1 MQRQPNTGSL
11 EDILR
16 QDRKN
21 ARRAGRK
28 ARLRR
33 LIPLCLILALL
44 AGGLIWL
51 IGRLPKSETPTVET
65 RSPDEESVTLR
76 FVGDIALSR
85 QAQEAFRGPA
95 GFDFSPC
102 FRPVIAKL
110 FSADLTVGNLEGN
123 LTDDASVD
131 DNNYPYD
138 LLTALSEAG
147 FDVLQT
153 GNSRSIQ
160 NGITGLKRTRSEIE
174 AAGMGA
180 VGTCVSEEEYKNTGG
195 VLIREVGG
203 IRFAFVAFTKGMA
216 NNQRIPDEADWCV
229 NLLYTDDVNYTE
241 VASARIARTVDKAKA
256 MQPDVIVALVHWGSE
271 YTEEITDSQREIASV
286 LMENGVS
293 LIVGSHSHYVGPI
306 VRKLNPA
313 SPTGTTVIA
322 YGLGDFLSMADTSGA
337 RSGCMLRVSFA
348 RRDGRIVISDLGY
361 TPTYSTEP
369 SERLDCSRWE
379 VLDSLQA
386 VRFYREQYY
395 DSVSKPLYEL
405 LTELIDRMKTQ
416 TDAPDLQDPG

>member
-1 MQRQPNTGSL
+1 MQRQMSTDSL

-28 ARLRR
+28 ARLKR

-51 IGRLPKSETPTVET
+51 IGRLPKREAPPAETQ
-65 RSPDEESVTLR
+65 SPDEGAVTLR
-76 FVGDIALSR
+76 FVGDISLSK
-85 QAQEAFRGPA
+85 QAQEAFRGPD
-95 GFDFSPC
+95 GFDFSSC
-102 FRPVIAKL
+102 FRPVVAKL
-110 FSADLTVGNLEGN
+110 FSADLTVGNFEGN
-123 LTDDASVD
+123 VTDDAAVD
-131 DNNYPYD
+131 DFNYSSA

-160 NGITGLKRTRSEIE
+160 NGITGLTRTRAEIE

-180 VGTCVSEEEYKNTGG
+180 VGTCVSEKEYQNTGG

-216 NNQRIPDEADWCV
+216 NNQRIPEEAAWCV

-241 VASARIARTVDKAKA
+241 VAEARIARTINKAKA
-256 MQPDVIVALVHWGSE
+256 LQPDVIVALVHWGSE
-271 YTEEITDSQREIASV
+271 YTEEISDSQRRIASV
-286 LMENGVS
+286 LMDNGVS
-293 LIVGSHSHYVGPI
+293 LIVGTHSHYVGPI

-322 YGLGDFLSMADTSGA
+322 YGLGDFLSVADTSGA

-348 RRDGRIVISDLGY
+348 RRSGRIVITDLGY

-369 SERLDCSRWE
+369 SERLECDRWE

-386 VRFYREQYY
+386 VRFYREHYY
-395 DSVSKPLYEL
+395 DSVSEPLYHL
-405 LTELIDRMKTQ
+405 LTDLIDRMKEQ
-416 TDAPDLQDPG
+416 TDAPDLQDPT

>member
-1 MQRQPNTGSL
+1 MQRQMSTDSL

-16 QDRKN
+16 QDRKIAN
-21 ARRAGRK
+21 RARRK

-44 AGGLIWL
+44 GGGLIWL
-51 IGRLPKSETPTVET
+51 IGRMAKSEEVPDET
-65 RSPDEESVTLR
+65 QSPDETSVTLR
-76 FVGDIALSR
+76 FVGDIALSKTE
-85 QAQEAFRGPA
+85 QEAFRGST

-102 FRPVIAKL
+102 FRSVIAKL

-123 LTDDASVD
+123 ITDDAAVD
-131 DNNYPYD
+131 DFTYPAS

-147 FDVLQT
+147 FDILQT
-153 GNSRSIQ
+153 GNSCSIQ
-160 NGITGLKRTRSEIE
+160 YGITGLTRTRSEIE

-180 VGTCVSEEEYKNTGG
+180 VGTCVSEEEYNKTGG

-216 NNQRIPDEADWCV
+216 NNQRIPEEAAWCV

-241 VASARIARTVDKAKA
+241 VAESRISRTIDKAKA
-256 MQPDVIVALVHWGSE
+256 LRPDVIVALVHWGSE
-271 YTEEITDSQREIASV
+271 YTEEISDSQRRIASV
-286 LMENGVS
+286 LMDNGVS
-293 LIVGSHSHYVGPI
+293 LIIGTHSHYVGPI
-306 VRKLNPA
+306 DRKLNPA

-322 YGLGDFLSMADTSGA
+322 YGLGDFLSVADTSGA
-337 RSGCMLRVSFA
+337 RSGCMLSVRFA
-348 RRDGRIVISDLGY
+348 RRSGKIVITDLGY

-369 SERLDCSRWE
+369 SERLECSRWE

-386 VRFYREQYY
+386 VKFYREHYY
-395 DSVSKPLYEL
+395 DSVSEPMYNL
-405 LTELIDRMKTQ
+405 LTDLIEHMKNQ
-416 TDAPDLQDPG
+416 TEAQELQDPA